1 MPSALLIHGVPVE
14 CINQAAVT
22 YYVPAQVIISVL
34 NVEGG
39 KVGMASPN
47 TNGTYDYGPMQ
58 INTIWISKVAAYGY
72 TQQQIQYDPCIN
84 VMVGTWILS
93 NKIAET
99 LAQSSGGGY
108 WQGVAGYHSR
118 TPSLNESY
126 QNKVLTNYKVL
137 SEALSKPL
145 AVRDQE
151 QVASADNMASV
162 ANMQSSDDNP

>member
-34 NVEGG
+34 GVEGG

-58 INTIWISKVAAYGY
+58 INSIWLPKIARYGY
-72 TQQQIQYDPCIN
+72 TKEQVQYDPCIN

-93 NKIAET
+93 NNIADT
-99 LAQSSGGGY
+99 LAASSSGGY

-118 TPSLNESY
+118 TPSLNATY
-126 QNKVLTNYKVL
+126 QNKVLNNYKFLSDVL
-137 SEALSKPL
+137 SRPL
-145 AVRDQE
+145 AIRE
-151 QVASADNMASV
+151 QNQSIN
-162 ANMQSSDDNP
+162 ANTNDLQQ